1 MAGTDAQTEIQTELK
16 IVLKKLKVQ
25 LEIRRAKIIAETSKK
40 LTGISNSFTGD
51 LTKNAATTLG
61 GKLNSGLKRKYTE
74 VYTLVLLAT
83 KNTNRKESRDSST
96 NSDVRSCSKITEKIT
111 LCD

>member
-1 MAGTDAQTEIQTELK
+1 MQTEIKNSVEDVKGATGNQ
-16 IVLKKLKVQ
+16 
-25 LEIRRAKIIAETSKK
+25 RAKIIAETSKK

-83 KNTNRKESRDSST
+83 KNTSIAKKAGTAAQTAMLGPVAKLQKNYLAS
-96 NSDVRSCSKITEKIT
+96 
-111 LCD
+111 